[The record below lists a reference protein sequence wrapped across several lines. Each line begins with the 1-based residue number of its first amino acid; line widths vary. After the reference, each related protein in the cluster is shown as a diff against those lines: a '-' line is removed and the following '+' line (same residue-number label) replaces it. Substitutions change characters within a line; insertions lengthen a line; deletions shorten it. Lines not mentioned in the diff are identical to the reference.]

1 MNNLTRTLLGSAALC
16 ALATAPAMAGDV
28 PAFHITALHAG
39 KVVNKTTIHN
49 QSRTHLTY
57 TFGVYTYVSASD
69 LNIKVKLSG
78 TGYSFGCSAS
88 EKARITKQAKYGK
101 AGIDYETYST
111 GCGGAGEV
119 YAVDTYKLT
128 NPAGEGRTDH
138 FTSSLIGKYENSGVK
153 YKATLNLDVGVG
165 IE

>member
-39 KVVNKTTIHN
+39 NVVDKTTIHN

-57 TFGVYTYVSASD
+57 TFGVYTYISAELD
-69 LNIKVKLSG
+69 KKVKLAG
-78 TGYSFGCSAS
+78 TAYSFGCSAL
-88 EKARITKQAKYGK
+88 EKARITKQATYGK

-119 YAVDTYKLT
+119 GVVDTYKLT
-128 NPAGEGRTDH
+128 NPAGEGNTDH

-153 YKATLNLDVGVG
+153 YKATLNLDVSVG

>member
-1 MNNLTRTLLGSAALC
+1 MNNITKTLLGGAALC

-28 PAFHITALHAG
+28 ADFHVTALHAG
-39 KVVNKTTIHN
+39 NVVNKTTIHN

-57 TFGVYTYVSASD
+57 TFAVYTYIPAE
-69 LNIKVKLSG
+69 LNVKVKLSG

-88 EKARITKQAKYGK
+88 EKAKITKQATYGK

-119 YAVDTYKLT
+119 YVVDTYKLT
-128 NPAGEGRTDH
+128 NPAGEGLTDH

-153 YKATLNLDVGVG
+153 YKGTLNLDVSVT
-165 IE
+165 ID